1 MKKRIIALLSAGT
14 MLMSGV
20 GCSDKKN
27 SSAVDSSSESQ
38 TDVTKSTGAV
48 TEPSSTT
55 GEAATEPV
63 TEHIS
68 PVETLSSTIGSQITV
83 DKIIQ
88 RTEGSNTVS
97 LSLADFIEDGDIIS
111 SFTFVVYSED
121 GLDIGTFKGGC
132 GISVTDSCS
141 AATDEGWYQSDDF
154 SASTQ
159 GTYGEI
165 TWNVP
170 AEIRDY
176 IASGGELLF
185 GYWWGNAA
193 SIRLDSVTCTYTRTR
208 DIPVDGTVT
217 HNVGKSVSYSDTDNT
232 IKVPTADFLPTGAVP
247 EAVTFNVSSSGSF
260 GKYTGAFGYGSSAGF
275 YQSPDT
281 AVFTDSS
288 SLSLTWFVPAQAKNY
303 ISEEGE
309 IMLGYWWSDQPT
321 VTLDSVTVKYSQGS
335 GSVSAP
341 VIKDDSTPSANE
353 STGDFRSASQI
364 VKEIK
369 VGWNLGN
376 TLDSYNTSKSG
387 LATETG
393 WGNLKTTKEMI
404 KSVKSSGFNAI
415 RIPVTW
421 GEHMNAETIDTE
433 WLDRV
438 QEIVDYAYDEGLFVI
453 VNMHH
458 DDYIWFTPNNSEYSA
473 DSAKLCAIWKQI
485 SERFRDY
492 GDRLLFEGMNEPR
505 TVGSANEWMGG
516 TAEERAVINK
526 YAQDF
531 VNTVRASGGNNS
543 ERTLIVTSYA
553 ASAETA
559 AINDVVIPNGGNIAI
574 SIHYYAPWKFSDGS
588 TTVFDE
594 NGKAELDAKFAE
606 LKQKFVDKGTPVI
619 ISEFGCVSVADDAV
633 RAQYYQYYISAA
645 KKQGIKC
652 FVWDNG
658 IDNGDSGFGIFNRGK
673 LSWNTAILNGVT
685 EGAE

>member
-1 MKKRIIALLSAGT
+1 M
-14 MLMSGV
+14 MSGT

-27 SSAVDSSSESQ
+27 SSAVEPLSESE
-38 TDVTKSTGAV
+38 TDITKSTDIV
-48 TEPSSTT
+48 TEPAATT
-55 GEAATEPV
+55 EEPSTEPV

-68 PVETLSSTIGSQITV
+68 PVETLSSTIGTQVTV
-83 DKIIQ
+83 DKTIQ
-88 RTEGSNTVS
+88 RTKDSNTIS
-97 LSLADFIEDGDIIS
+97 LSLADFIEEGDVVS
-111 SFTFVVYSED
+111 SFTFVIYSGD
-121 GLDIGTFKGGC
+121 GADIGTFKGGC
-132 GISVTDSCS
+132 GISVTGSCT
-141 AATDEGWYQSDDF
+141 AATAEGWYQSADF
-154 SASTQ
+154 TAPTQ

-170 AEIRDY
+170 AEISDY

-193 SIRLDSVTCTYTRTR
+193 SIRLDSVICTCTRKR
-208 DIPVDGTVT
+208 EIPVDGTVT
-217 HNVGKSVSYSDTDNT
+217 HSVGKSVSYSDTDNT
-232 IKVPTADFLPTGAVP
+232 IKIPTADFLPADAVP
-247 EAVTFNVSSSGSF
+247 EAVTFNVSSSGPF
-260 GKYTGAFGYGSSAGF
+260 GKYTGAFGYGSSAGY

-281 AVFTDSS
+281 AVFTGSS

-309 IMLGYWWSDQPT
+309 IMLGYWWSNQPS

-341 VIKDDSTPSANE
+341 AIKDDTAPPVNE
-353 STGDFRSASQI
+353 TTGDFRSASQI
-364 VKEIK
+364 VREIK

-376 TLDSYNTSKSG
+376 TLDSYNTTKTG

-421 GEHMNAETIDTE
+421 GEHMNGETIDKE

-453 VNMHH
+453 INMHH
-458 DDYIWFTPNNSEYSA
+458 DDYIWFTPNNSEYAA
-473 DSAKLCAIWKQI
+473 DSAKLCAIWKQV

-516 TAEERAVINK
+516 TAEERAVVNK
-526 YAQDF
+526 YEHDF

-543 ERTLIVTSYA
+543 ERTLIITSYA

-559 AINDVVIPNGGNIAI
+559 ALNDVVVPNGGNIAV
-574 SIHYYAPWKFSDGS
+574 SVHYYAPWKFSGGS

-606 LKQKFVDKGTPVI
+606 LKNKFVDKGIPVVI
-619 ISEFGCVSVADDAV
+619 GEFGCVGVADDAV
-633 RAQYYQYYISAA
+633 RAQYYQYYISSA
-645 KKQGIKC
+645 KKHGIKC
-652 FVWDNG
+652 FIWDNG
-658 IDNGDSGFGIFNRGK
+658 VENGNTGFAIFNRGK
-673 LSWNTAILNGVT
+673 LSWNTIILNGAI

>member
-1 MKKRIIALLSAGT
+1 M
-14 MLMSGV
+14 MSGT
-20 GCSDKKN
+20 GCSDNKN
-27 SSAVDSSSESQ
+27 SSAVEPLSESE
-38 TDVTKSTGAV
+38 TDITKSTDIV
-48 TEPSSTT
+48 TEPAATT
-55 GEAATEPV
+55 EEPSTEPV

-68 PVETLSSTIGSQITV
+68 PVETLSSTIGTQVTV
-83 DKIIQ
+83 DKTIQ
-88 RTEGSNTVS
+88 RTKDSNTIS
-97 LSLADFIEDGDIIS
+97 LSLADFIEEGDVVS
-111 SFTFVVYSED
+111 SFTFVIYSGD
-121 GLDIGTFKGGC
+121 GADIGTFKGGC
-132 GISVTDSCS
+132 GISVTGSCT
-141 AATDEGWYQSDDF
+141 AATVEGWYQSADF
-154 SASTQ
+154 TASTQ

-170 AEIRDY
+170 AEIRDC

-193 SIRLDSVTCTYTRTR
+193 SIRLDSVTCTYTRTKEL
-208 DIPVDGTVT
+208 PVDGTVT
-217 HNVGKSVSYSDTDNT
+217 HSVRKSVSYSDTDNT
-232 IKVPTADFLPTGAVP
+232 IKIPTADFLPADAVP
-247 EAVTFNVSSSGSF
+247 EAVTFNVSSSGPF
-260 GKYTGAFGYGSSAGF
+260 GKYTGAFGYGSSAGY

-281 AVFTDSS
+281 AVFTGSS

-309 IMLGYWWSDQPT
+309 IMLGYWWSNQPS

-341 VIKDDSTPSANE
+341 AIKDDNAPPVNE
-353 STGDFRSASQI
+353 TTGDFRSASQI
-364 VKEIK
+364 VREIK

-376 TLDSYNTSKSG
+376 TLDSYNTAKTG

-421 GEHMNAETIDTE
+421 GEHMNGETIEKE

-453 VNMHH
+453 INMHH
-458 DDYIWFTPNNSEYSA
+458 DDYIWFTPDNSEYAA
-473 DSAKLCAIWKQI
+473 DSAKLCAIWKQV

-516 TAEERAVINK
+516 TAEERAVVNK
-526 YAQDF
+526 YEQDF

-543 ERTLIVTSYA
+543 ERTLVITSYA

-574 SIHYYAPWKFSDGS
+574 SVHYYAPWKFSDGS

-594 NGKAELDAKFAE
+594 SGKAELDAKFAE
-606 LKQKFVDKGTPVI
+606 LKNKFVDKGIPVVVG
-619 ISEFGCVSVADDAV
+619 EFGCVSVADDTV
-633 RAQYYQYYISAA
+633 RAQYYQYYISSA
-645 KKQGIKC
+645 KKHGIKC
-652 FVWDNG
+652 FIWDNG
-658 IDNGDSGFGIFNRGK
+658 IEKGDDGFGIFNRGR
-673 LSWNTAILNGVT
+673 LSWNTTILNGVT